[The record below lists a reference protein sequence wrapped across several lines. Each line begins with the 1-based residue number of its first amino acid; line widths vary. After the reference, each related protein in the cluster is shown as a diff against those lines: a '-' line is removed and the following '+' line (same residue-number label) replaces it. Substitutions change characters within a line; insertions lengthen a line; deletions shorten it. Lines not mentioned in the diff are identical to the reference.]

1 MEIYNSEQDQVEA
14 IKAWWQKNGR
24 MVIVAI
30 VALLVGVLGWQGW
43 QGQKQQLAES
53 ASAAYQ
59 QMMDASVAEPETAM
73 ELGRAIVGDYPK
85 TIYSA
90 MASLAMGRIAVEQGD
105 LDAAAAYLRAAAEQ
119 SSQEELKLLARLRL
133 SRVLLAQGKQDEAL
147 SQLEGDS
154 GAFKAAFDEQ
164 RGDILQAMGDES
176 AAYDAYTN
184 AMAAYAEMPQKR
196 ELVELKRNDLA
207 QGSGE

>member
-30 VALLVGVLGWQGW
+30 VALLLGVFGWQSW
-43 QGQKQQLAES
+43 QGQKQQRAES
-53 ASAAYQ
+53 AAAIYQ
-59 QMMDASVAEPETAM
+59 QMMDAMVAEPEAAM

-90 MASLAMGRIAVEQGD
+90 MASLTMGRIAVEQGE
-105 LDAAAAYLRAAAEQ
+105 LDAAAAYLRAAADQ

-133 SRVLLAQGKQDEAL
+133 SRVLLAQGQLDEAL
-147 SQLEGDS
+147 SQLEGERGS
-154 GAFKAAFDEQ
+154 FKAAFDEQ
-164 RGDILQAMGDES
+164 RGDVLQAMGNETE
-176 AAYDAYTN
+176 AHDAYTN
-184 AMAAYAEMPQKR
+184 AIAGYAEMPQKR